1 VQSSEFKFMKTS
13 TADRHARRSIL
24 WRHPVMHWAFYDWA
38 NSAFATTI
46 MAGFFPIFFKQYW
59 SVGADASLSTF
70 RLGVANSIASFILA
84 VLAPLLGAVADRGGK
99 RMRFLLGFTVLGVVA
114 SASLYWVQQGEWQ
127 WAAAM
132 YVAASMGFWGGLIFY
147 DSMLIDVSPADQY
160 DLVSGFGYGLGYL
173 GGGVLF
179 AVNVWMT
186 LQPGFFGLADAAAA
200 VQLSFLTVALW
211 WSVFA
216 LPLLFGV
223 KEKSATQSL
232 PFSQALM
239 SGLSEL
245 KKTFHEIRRYR
256 ALVLFLLAYW
266 LYIDGVNTV
275 IKMAVDYGMALG
287 FPTNSLIIALLI
299 VQFVGFP
306 AAILFGWLGN
316 RYGTLGGIFIGIA
329 VYVGVTLYAV
339 FMDDVSEFYYMAI
352 AIGLVQGAVQSL
364 SRSYFGSLI
373 PQDRAGE
380 FFGFYNMMGKFAAVL
395 GPTLMGTTALFVGSR
410 YSILSLVVLFLGGA
424 ALLLVAR
431 NAARSS

>member
-1 VQSSEFKFMKTS
+1 MQRIVNNKSPSMIATLLQKPIF
-13 TADRHARRSIL
+13 R
-24 WRHPVMHWAFYDWA
+24 WALYDWA

-59 SVGADASLSTF
+59 SAGVDASLSTF
-70 RLGVANSIASFILA
+70 RLGVANSVASFILA
-84 VLAPLLGAVADRGGK
+84 VLAPLLGAIADRGGA
-99 RMRFLLGFTVLGVVA
+99 RLRFLLGFTVLGVVA
-114 SASLYWVQQGEWQ
+114 SAGLFWVEQGAWQ

-147 DSMLIDVSPADQY
+147 DSLLLDVSPRTHY

-179 AVNVWMT
+179 AINVWMT
-186 LQPGFFGLADAAAA
+186 LQPEFFGLSSAAQA
-200 VQLSFLTVALW
+200 VKVSFLTVAVW

-223 KEKSATQSL
+223 KEQAAARPL
-232 PFSQALM
+232 PFKQALA
-239 SGLSEL
+239 GGFSEL
-245 KKTFHEIRRYR
+245 AKTFHEIRRYR
-256 ALVLFLLAYW
+256 ALLLFLIAYW

-275 IKMAVDYGMALG
+275 IKMAVDYGLALG
-287 FPTNSLIIALLI
+287 FPTNSLIVALLI

-316 RYGTLGGIFIGIA
+316 RYGTLSGIFIGIA
-329 VYVGVTLYAV
+329 VYVCVTIFAV
-339 FMDDVSEFYYMAI
+339 FMDDVREFYYMAI

-364 SRSYFGSLI
+364 SRSYFGSLV
-373 PQDRAGE
+373 PKDRAGE

-395 GPTLMGTTALFVGSR
+395 GPALMGTTALLIGTR
-410 YSILSLVVLFLGGA
+410 YSILSLVVLFIAGS
-424 ALLLVAR
+424 ALLWIASKAR
-431 NAARSS
+431 AVE